1 MTHLCNRWHKRGLLF
16 YPCLCHFIGAA
27 KDTTHTFVASSNR
40 TYYAYAAVVWD
51 STGTRTL
58 LPYGSLDTLEL
69 KQSGDGMIGACISRD
84 GKTAIGYLSL
94 YNSANSYSCKWTQG
108 SDGAWTL
115 QRLAVPEGGRNGKVV
130 DLSGDGSIIA
140 GTYPSEQLTGTPY
153 GEQLYKNIGNIYCTF
168 DDCEKGYTSY
178 KHALAIAQKHRND
191 I

>member
-1 MTHLCNRWHKRGLLF
+1 M
-16 YPCLCHFIGAA
+16 CHFIGAA

-40 TYYAYAAVVWD
+40 TCYAYVAAVCD

-84 GKTAIGYLSL
+84 GRTAIGYLSL
-94 YNSANSYSCKWTQG
+94 YNSANFYSCKWTQG
-108 SDGAWTL
+108 C
-115 QRLAVPEGGRNGKVV
+115 
-130 DLSGDGSIIA
+130 DGSIIA

-153 GEQLYKNIGNIYCTF
+153 GEQLYKNIGNIYFTF
-168 DDCEKGYTSY
+168 DDYEKGYTSY
-178 KHALAIAQKHRND
+178 EHALAIAQKHHND

>member
-27 KDTTHTFVASSNR
+27 KDTTHTFVAASNR

-58 LPYGSLDTLEL
+58 LSYGSLDTLEL

-84 GKTAIGYLSL
+84 GKTAIGYLSI
-94 YNSANSYSCKWTQG
+94 YNSTYFYSCKWTQG
-108 SDGAWTL
+108 S
-115 QRLAVPEGGRNGKVV
+115 
-130 DLSGDGSIIA
+130 DGSIIA

-153 GEQLYKNIGNIYCTF
+153 GGQLYKNIGNKYCTF
-168 DDCEKGYTSY
+168 DDYEKGYTSY

>member
-1 MTHLCNRWHKRGLLF
+1 MTHLYNRWHKRGLLF

-51 STGTRTL
+51 STGMHTL

-69 KQSGDGMIGACISRD
+69 KQSGDGMIGVRISRD
-84 GKTAIGYLSL
+84 GKTAIGYLSI
-94 YNSANSYSCKWTQG
+94 YNSTYFYSCKWTQG

-140 GTYPSEQLTGTPY
+140 GTYPSEQLTGTP
-153 GEQLYKNIGNIYCTF
+153 
-168 DDCEKGYTSY
+168 
-178 KHALAIAQKHRND
+178 
-191 I
+191 

>member
-1 MTHLCNRWHKRGLLF
+1 M
-16 YPCLCHFIGAA
+16 CHFIGAA
-27 KDTTHTFVASSNR
+27 KDTTHTFVAASNR

-58 LPYGSLDTLEL
+58 LSYGSLDTLEL

-84 GKTAIGYLSL
+84 GKTAIGYLSI
-94 YNSANSYSCKWTQG
+94 YNSTYFYSCKWTQG
-108 SDGAWTL
+108 S
-115 QRLAVPEGGRNGKVV
+115 
-130 DLSGDGSIIA
+130 DGSIIA

-153 GEQLYKNIGNIYCTF
+153 GGQLYKNIGNKYCTF
-168 DDCEKGYTSY
+168 DDYEKGYTSY